1 MERFV
6 DVAPGVRLW
15 VEDRGAPDAPALLL
29 VMGALA
35 SGLGWPE
42 ELVESLAERHRVIR
56 YDHRDTG
63 RSTWSFD
70 EQPYP
75 LTALAEDGMRVLDA
89 LGVERAH
96 LVGMSL
102 GGMLVQ
108 LTVADRPERVLSAT
122 LIGTGAL
129 SSVPYERPDGTRI
142 PAEELPGASPALL
155 ELWSRPVEDHGPE
168 AELERRVEHWRALGG
183 DRIPFDASYAREQE
197 RRIIAHTG
205 HHHAGTAHARAD
217 TSGMD
222 RTEAL
227 AQTEV
232 PTLVISAPAE
242 PVYPPPH
249 AHHIAQAVRGA
260 RLVEIPGMGH
270 ALPREVHAPLA
281 AAILEHTGR
290 THRTERTDQAR
301 PGGRTAPGGADAAS
315 RTPRHT

>member
-6 DVAPGVRLW
+6 DVAPGTRLW
-15 VEDRGAPDAPALLL
+15 VEESGAPDAPALLL
-29 VMGALA
+29 VMGAQA
-35 SGLGWPE
+35 SGLGWPD
-42 ELVESLAERHRVIR
+42 ELVELLAARFRVIR

-63 RSTWSFD
+63 RSTWTFD

-75 LTALAEDGMRVLDA
+75 LTALAGDAVRVLDA

-108 LTVADRPERVLSAT
+108 LIVADRPERVLSAT

-129 SSVPYERPDGTRI
+129 SSVPYEHPDGTRT
-142 PAEELPGASPALL
+142 PTEELPGVSPGLL
-155 ELWSRPVEDHGPE
+155 EMWARPVEDRGPE
-168 AELERRVEHWRALGG
+168 AELERRVEHWRVLGG
-183 DRIPFDASYAREQE
+183 DRIPFDAAYAREQE
-197 RRIIAHTG
+197 SRIIAHTG

-217 TSGMD
+217 ASGMD

-227 AQTEV
+227 ARTRV
-232 PTLVISAPAE
+232 PTLVVSAPAE

-249 AHHIAQAVRGA
+249 AHHIAQAVHGA
-260 RLVEIPGMGH
+260 RLVAIAGMGH

-281 AAILEHTGR
+281 AAILEHAGR
-290 THRTERTDQAR
+290 
-301 PGGRTAPGGADAAS
+301 S
-315 RTPRHT
+315 

>member
-42 ELVESLAERHRVIR
+42 DMVESLAERHRVIR

-75 LTALAEDGMRVLDA
+75 LTALAEDSVRVLDA

-129 SSVPYERPDGTRI
+129 SSVPYERPDGARI
-142 PAEELPGASPALL
+142 PAEELPGASSALL

-290 THRTERTDQAR
+290 TDRTERTDQAG

>member
-6 DVAPGVRLW
+6 DVAPGTRLW
-15 VEDRGAPDAPALLL
+15 VEESGAPDAPALLL
-29 VMGALA
+29 VMGAQA
-35 SGLGWPE
+35 SGLGWPD
-42 ELVESLAERHRVIR
+42 ELMELLAARFRVIR

-63 RSTWSFD
+63 RSTWTFD

-75 LTALAEDGMRVLDA
+75 LTALAGDAVRVLDA

-108 LTVADRPERVLSAT
+108 LIVADRPERVLSAT

-129 SSVPYERPDGTRI
+129 SSVPYEHPDGTRT
-142 PAEELPGASPALL
+142 PAEELPGVSPGLL
-155 ELWSRPVEDHGPE
+155 EMWARPVEDRGPE
-168 AELERRVEHWRALGG
+168 AELERRVEHWRVLGG
-183 DRIPFDASYAREQE
+183 DRIPFDAAYAREQE
-197 RRIIAHTG
+197 SRIIAHTG

-217 TSGMD
+217 ASGMD

-227 AQTEV
+227 ARTRV
-232 PTLVISAPAE
+232 PTLVVSAPAE

-249 AHHIAQAVRGA
+249 AHHIAQAVHGA
-260 RLVEIPGMGH
+260 RLVAIAGMGH

-281 AAILEHTGR
+281 AAILDHAGR
-290 THRTERTDQAR
+290 
-301 PGGRTAPGGADAAS
+301 S
-315 RTPRHT
+315 

>member
-6 DVAPGVRLW
+6 DVAPGTRLW
-15 VEDRGAPDAPALLL
+15 VEESGAPDAPALLL
-29 VMGALA
+29 VMGAQA
-35 SGLGWPE
+35 SGLGWPD
-42 ELVESLAERHRVIR
+42 ELVELLAARFRVIR

-63 RSTWSFD
+63 RSTWTFD

-75 LTALAEDGMRVLDA
+75 LTALAGDAVRVLDA

-108 LTVADRPERVLSAT
+108 LIVADRPERVLSAT

-129 SSVPYERPDGTRI
+129 SSVPYEHPDGTRT
-142 PAEELPGASPALL
+142 PTEELPGVSPGLL
-155 ELWSRPVEDHGPE
+155 EMWARPVEDRGPE
-168 AELERRVEHWRALGG
+168 AELERRVEHWRVLGG
-183 DRIPFDASYAREQE
+183 DRIPFDAAYAREQE
-197 RRIIAHTG
+197 SRIIAHTG

-217 TSGMD
+217 ASGMD

-227 AQTEV
+227 ARTRV
-232 PTLVISAPAE
+232 PTLVVSAPAE

-249 AHHIAQAVRGA
+249 AHHIAQAVHGA
-260 RLVEIPGMGH
+260 RLVAIAGMGH

-281 AAILEHTGR
+281 AAILDHAGR
-290 THRTERTDQAR
+290 
-301 PGGRTAPGGADAAS
+301 S
-315 RTPRHT
+315 

>member
-6 DVAPGVRLW
+6 DVAPGTRLW
-15 VEDRGAPDAPALLL
+15 VEESGAPDAPALLL
-29 VMGALA
+29 VMGAQA
-35 SGLGWPE
+35 SGLGWPD
-42 ELVESLAERHRVIR
+42 ELVEPLAARFRVIR

-63 RSTWSFD
+63 RSTWTFD

-75 LTALAEDGMRVLDA
+75 LTALAGDAVRVLDA

-108 LTVADRPERVLSAT
+108 LIVADRPERVLSAT

-129 SSVPYERPDGTRI
+129 SSVPYEHPDGTRT
-142 PAEELPGASPALL
+142 PAEELPGVSPGLL
-155 ELWSRPVEDHGPE
+155 EMWARPVEDRGPE
-168 AELERRVEHWRALGG
+168 AELERRVEHWRVLGG
-183 DRIPFDASYAREQE
+183 DRIPFDAAYARDQE
-197 RRIIAHTG
+197 SRIIAHTG

-217 TSGMD
+217 ASGMD

-227 AQTEV
+227 ARTRV
-232 PTLVISAPAE
+232 PTLVVSAPAE

-249 AHHIAQAVRGA
+249 AHHIAQAVHGA
-260 RLVEIPGMGH
+260 RLVAIAGMGH

-281 AAILEHTGR
+281 AAILDHAGR
-290 THRTERTDQAR
+290 
-301 PGGRTAPGGADAAS
+301 S
-315 RTPRHT
+315 